1 MEPPETL
8 SPAMA
13 ALKPQH
19 RKFLRE
25 WLVLRHG
32 EKAALAAGYAER
44 SARST
49 ASTILAREDV
59 RAAIAEAE
67 GRLQEIHEDEL
78 ERILDELRRIA
89 FGGLG
94 DFLRITPDGDPYI
107 DLSRAS
113 REDLNTLDSTEIEDY
128 VEGRGENARNVRRV
142 KIKRA
147 DRLKALE
154 LLGKHFGLGNRRE
167 EEAVDRLTQAVREI
181 AQRGSAM
188 PIGQGRK
195 A

>member
-1 MEPPETL
+1 
-8 SPAMA
+8 MA
-13 ALKPQH
+13 ALRPQH
-19 RKFLRE
+19 RQFLRE
-25 WLVLRHG
+25 WLILRHG
-32 EKAALAAGYAER
+32 EKAALAAGYAAR
-44 SARST
+44 SARVQ

-67 GRLQEIHEDEL
+67 GKLQATHEDEL

-94 DFLRITPDGDPYI
+94 DFLRITPDGDTFI

>member
-1 MEPPETL
+1 
-8 SPAMA
+8 MA

-19 RKFLRE
+19 RQFLRE
-25 WLVLRHG
+25 WLVCRHG

-67 GRLQEIHEDEL
+67 GKLQATHEDEL

-94 DFLRITPDGDPYI
+94 DFLRVTPDGDPFI

-113 REDLNTLDSTEIEDY
+113 REDLNTLDSAEIEDFTD
-128 VEGRGENARNVRRV
+128 GRGENARDVRRV

-195 A
+195 P